1 MVACGSGCTWRRF
14 EFTRLWVRAEKGV
27 VIGGHSAVSV
37 SLVLGGGK
45 ASTRLGLYGA
55 VVVVVG
61 MVAAAVEL
69 EVVAGRLGVGRSA
82 GSEMISGGGKG
93 RKQGMDE

>member
-1 MVACGSGCTWRRF
+1 MVACGSGLMWPRFNFTW
-14 EFTRLWVRAEKGV
+14 LWVRVEKGV

-37 SLVLGGGK
+37 SSVLGGGK

-55 VVVVVG
+55 VVVVG

-69 EVVAGRLGVGRSA
+69 GVGTGRLDVGRSA
-82 GSEMISGGGKG
+82 GSVMISGGGKG